1 MKCVYC
7 GESEATEK
15 IGDPNLDMNEEID
28 WGNEDNWWKV
38 CKDCKEVIPLQ
49 MLSSVPNPDLQK
61 YCNEKLDE
69 IAKRTKKPIMNAV
82 IYKKNNDEYDTA
94 SVTFTGKD

>member
-7 GESEATEK
+7 GESEATER
-15 IGDPNLDMNEEID
+15 IGNPNLDMNEEID

-61 YCNEKLDE
+61 YCVEKLDE

-82 IYKKNNDEYDTA
+82 IYKKNNDEYPE
-94 SVTFTGKD
+94 TGKYI